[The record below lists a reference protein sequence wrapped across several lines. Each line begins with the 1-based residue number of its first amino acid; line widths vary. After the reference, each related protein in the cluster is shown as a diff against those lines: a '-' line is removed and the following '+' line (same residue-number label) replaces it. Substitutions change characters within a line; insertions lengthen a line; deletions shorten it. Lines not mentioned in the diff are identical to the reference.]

1 MEARMNRQAV
11 DGFRERFRI
20 SSGYERAVVSSSDR
34 AESNARA
41 NGEGGFMN
49 RIIVNRCMAEKK
61 VAIVTAA
68 GSGIGEACARRLHGD
83 GYVPV
88 LLSPSGS
95 AVEVANDLG
104 GDGFEGSVTDPDD
117 LAALVETTHERY
129 GRLDAVVNN
138 TGHPPSGDLLAIS
151 DEEWYEGMDLVL
163 LNTVRMARL
172 VTPIMDEQGSGSI
185 VNISTFSAFEPSSE
199 FPVSSVLR
207 AGLGSFT
214 KLYADRYAASGIRM
228 NTVQPGFV
236 DSYEVD
242 GETRERIPM
251 ERPARTAEIADA
263 VAYLLSP
270 ASSYV
275 TGQNLRVDGGLTA
288 SV

>member
-1 MEARMNRQAV
+1 M
-11 DGFRERFRI
+11 
-20 SSGYERAVVSSSDR
+20 SDT
-34 AESNARA
+34 N
-41 NGEGGFMN
+41 
-49 RIIVNRCMAEKK
+49 

-68 GSGIGEACARRLHGD
+68 GSGIGAECARRLAED

-95 AVEVANDLG
+95 AVEVADELG
-104 GDGFEGSVTDPDD
+104 GDGFEGSVTDPAD
-117 LAALVETTHERY
+117 LAALVETTQERY
-129 GRLDAVVNN
+129 GRIDAVVNN
-138 TGHPPSGDLLAIS
+138 TGHPPSGDLLDIS
-151 DEEWYEGMDLVL
+151 DAEWHEGLDLVL
-163 LNTVRMARL
+163 LNAVRTARL
-172 VTPIMDEQGSGSI
+172 VTPIMEAQGGGSI
-185 VNISTFSAFEPSSE
+185 VNVSTFSAFEPSLE

-214 KLYADRYAASGIRM
+214 KLYADRYAQSGIRM

-236 DSYEVD
+236 DSYDVD
-242 GETRERIPM
+242 EETRERIPM
-251 ERPARTAEIADA
+251 GRPARTAEIADA
-263 VAYLLSP
+263 IAYLLSP

>member
-1 MEARMNRQAV
+1 MTQQ
-11 DGFRERFRI
+11 
-20 SSGYERAVVSSSDR
+20 
-34 AESNARA
+34 
-41 NGEGGFMN
+41 
-49 RIIVNRCMAEKK
+49 K

-68 GSGIGEACARRLHGD
+68 GRGIGEACARRLHED
-83 GYVPV
+83 GYTPV

-95 AVEVANDLG
+95 AVDVAAELG

-117 LAALVETTHERY
+117 LAALVETTEDRY

-138 TGHPPSGDLLAIS
+138 TGHPPSGDLLDIS
-151 DEEWYEGMDLVL
+151 DEEWHRGLDLVL

-172 VTPIMDEQGSGSI
+172 VTPIMASQGGGAF
-185 VNISTFSAFEPSSE
+185 VNISTFSAFEPSPE

-214 KLYADRYAASGIRM
+214 KLYADRYAADDIRM

-236 DSYEVD
+236 DSYEID
-242 GETRERIPM
+242 EDTRARIPM
-251 ERPARTAEIADA
+251 GRSARTGEIADA

-275 TGQNLRVDGGLTA
+275 TGQNIRVDGGLTA

>member
-1 MEARMNRQAV
+1 MTET
-11 DGFRERFRI
+11 
-20 SSGYERAVVSSSDR
+20 
-34 AESNARA
+34 
-41 NGEGGFMN
+41 
-49 RIIVNRCMAEKK
+49 K

-68 GSGIGEACARRLHGD
+68 GSGIGEACARQLAAD
-83 GYVPV
+83 GYTPV
-88 LLSPSGS
+88 LLSRSGS

-117 LAALVETTHERY
+117 LAALVEATHDRY
-129 GRLDAVVNN
+129 GRIDAVVNN
-138 TGHPPSGDLLAIS
+138 TGHPPSGDLLEIT
-151 DEEWYEGMDLVL
+151 DEEWHDGLDLVL

-172 VTPIMDEQGSGSI
+172 VTPVMEEQGHGSI
-185 VNISTFSAFEPSSE
+185 VNISTFSAFEPSSA

-214 KLYADRYAASGIRM
+214 KLYADQYASAGLRM

-236 DSYEVD
+236 DSYDVD
-242 GETRERIPM
+242 EKTTAQIPM
-251 ERPARTAEIADA
+251 ERPAETTEIADA

-270 ASSYV
+270 AASYL
-275 TGQNLRVDGGLTA
+275 TGQNIRVDGGLTA

>member
-1 MEARMNRQAV
+1 
-11 DGFRERFRI
+11 
-20 SSGYERAVVSSSDR
+20 
-34 AESNARA
+34 
-41 NGEGGFMN
+41 
-49 RIIVNRCMAEKK
+49 MAETK

-68 GSGIGEACARRLHGD
+68 GSGIGEACARRLNEE
-83 GYVPV
+83 GYRPV
-88 LLSPSGS
+88 LLSRSGS
-95 AVEVANDLG
+95 AVEVARELG

-117 LAALVETTHERY
+117 LAALVETTAERY
-129 GRLDAVVNN
+129 GRIDAVVNN
-138 TGHPPSGDLLAIS
+138 TGHPASGDLLEIS

-172 VTPIMDEQGSGSI
+172 VTPVMDAQGGGAF

-214 KLYADRYAASGIRM
+214 KLYADQYAASGVRM

-242 GETRERIPM
+242 EETRERIPM
-251 ERPARTAEIADA
+251 KRPARTDEIADV

-270 ASSYV
+270 QSSYI
-275 TGQNLRVDGGLTA
+275 TGQNIRVDGGLTD

>member
-1 MEARMNRQAV
+1 MTQQ
-11 DGFRERFRI
+11 
-20 SSGYERAVVSSSDR
+20 
-34 AESNARA
+34 
-41 NGEGGFMN
+41 
-49 RIIVNRCMAEKK
+49 K

-68 GSGIGEACARRLHGD
+68 GRGIGEACARRLHED
-83 GYVPV
+83 GYTPV

-95 AVEVANDLG
+95 AVDVAAELG

-117 LAALVETTHERY
+117 LAALVETTEERY

-138 TGHPPSGDLLAIS
+138 TGHPPSGDLLDIS
-151 DEEWYEGMDLVL
+151 DEEWHRGLDLVL
-163 LNTVRMARL
+163 LNTIRMARL
-172 VTPIMDEQGSGSI
+172 VTPIMASQGGGAF
-185 VNISTFSAFEPSSE
+185 VNISTFSAFEPSPE

-214 KLYADRYAASGIRM
+214 KLYADRYAADGIRM

-236 DSYEVD
+236 DSYEID
-242 GETRERIPM
+242 EDKRARIPM
-251 ERPARTAEIADA
+251 GRSARTSEIADA

-275 TGQNLRVDGGLTA
+275 TGQNIRVDGGLTA